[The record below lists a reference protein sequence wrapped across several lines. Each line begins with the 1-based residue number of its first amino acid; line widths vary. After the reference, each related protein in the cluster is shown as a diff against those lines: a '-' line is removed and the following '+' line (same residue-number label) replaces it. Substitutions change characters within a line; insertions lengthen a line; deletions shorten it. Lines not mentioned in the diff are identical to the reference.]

1 MLPHLHQL
9 AAGRSRRYLHALHAF
24 DKAQAVMPVE
34 EGLLR
39 PEHGRAIL
47 AALRQMERD
56 GAVETRG
63 PEGAGLHSGE
73 QYPPRVGPEALNE
86 VLDPRR

>member
-1 MLPHLHQL
+1 MLKQTSSEYRGFRTPGIRLKEEMLPHLQHL

-24 DKAQAVMPVE
+24 DKAQAVMLVE

-47 AALRQMERD
+47 
-56 GAVETRG
+56 
-63 PEGAGLHSGE
+63 
-73 QYPPRVGPEALNE
+73 
-86 VLDPRR
+86 